1 MRRNRDVRS
10 RRSRSRGG
18 GRRARGGRGPLERD
32 GGLFLE
38 QGLENGLG
46 RKADLGLLGIVRVHG
61 CSGLKST
68 GQDNRGNWVNGER

>member
-1 MRRNRDVRS
+1 MRRNRDVGS

-46 RKADLGLLGIVRVHG
+46 GRPISG
-61 CSGLKST
+61 CSESFGCT
-68 GQDNRGNWVNGER
+68 AAPA